1 MALQPSSIRYCFQG
15 FLDGLDSLHYFIDHV
30 VYQTRLSGPSFR
42 CEPQT
47 DGTLRLH
54 YYSKRNG
61 LYPIV
66 IGSYIKKAYPWCKR
80 HETNLTDILE
90 LIHPEVPL
98 TFESIMVFKNSQ
110 FVCKLKDID
119 GQESNVKAVMVK
131 GSMTIVDNGQ
141 FMVYLCSL
149 YVTTVRELID
159 RNLHLSDIQGH
170 DGTRDLIMLNQ
181 SRLSQVELNRRL
193 EETTKNL
200 KRMASEL
207 ETEKHKTDE
216 LLSQLMPISVAEA
229 LRQGTSVEACNTAI
243 KAIAML
249 KSKSALVFTGE
260 FAEATLLFTD
270 IVTFTNICAQ
280 CTPYDV
286 VTLLNDLYL
295 RFDRLVGLHDVYK
308 VETIG
313 DAYMIVG
320 GVPNKCANHAERVLN
335 VSIGTIMES
344 KSVMSPITNR
354 HIQIRAGVHTGA
366 VVAGVVGVKM
376 PRYCLFGDAVNTA
389 NRMES
394 CGIPGRIHV
403 SDPTKKAALQMNPS
417 FVFADRGNV
426 EIKGKGTMH
435 TYFLERND
443 RKSVWEIC
451 NRQRGEGSCDPLL
464 LSIER
469 FVMAQISFGVNASCT
484 DVRNSKQML
493 LVVNSLTNGPN
504 DNVIIVSFR
513 CLRYGT
519 LKKSHTENWIEKK

>member
-1 MALQPSSIRYCFQG
+1 MYSYVFQNLNRFGWIHESLRQLVTRKYGQEAWLKILELANLNEPECEIAHYYKDEETMRLVQAVANVIGIPVEEVWEAYGSFLIHFTMETGWDELLRVMARNLEG

-229 LRQGTSVEACNTAI
+229 LRQGTSVEAC
-243 KAIAML
+243 
-249 KSKSALVFTGE
+249 E

-295 RFDRLVGLHDVYK
+295 RFDRLVGL
-308 VETIG
+308 
-313 DAYMIVG
+313 VG
-320 GVPNKCANHAERVLN
+320 
-335 VSIGTIMES
+335 S
-344 KSVMSPITNR
+344 
-354 HIQIRAGVHTGA
+354 
-366 VVAGVVGVKM
+366 
-376 PRYCLFGDAVNTA
+376 
-389 NRMES
+389 
-394 CGIPGRIHV
+394 
-403 SDPTKKAALQMNPS
+403 
-417 FVFADRGNV
+417 
-426 EIKGKGTMH
+426 
-435 TYFLERND
+435 
-443 RKSVWEIC
+443 
-451 NRQRGEGSCDPLL
+451 
-464 LSIER
+464 LSISKYLL
-469 FVMAQISFGVNASCT
+469 ISAEAWQS
-484 DVRNSKQML
+484 
-493 LVVNSLTNGPN
+493 
-504 DNVIIVSFR
+504 
-513 CLRYGT
+513 
-519 LKKSHTENWIEKK
+519 